1 MAGVPGLVSSTKGL
15 DWILEEWKVSCEK
28 APGHGQPHLW
38 VSGLESS
45 LRSAARLLEEHW
57 VTSLH
62 QVLSHIEMP
71 GDGEDGRPRP
81 HPHPGWAPP
90 HWPGRTSDS
99 AREAPTCCPSPR
111 HPLLPVAS
119 LPSRSSRP
127 RSSSC
132 LGGREGAGLGQC
144 QGRGFF
150 LGRRGRVKVG
160 GIWPLAETLKGGV
173 GGLSHQRIRISLHSS
188 HLSYRKTLSPSR
200 WSPISERVFLSHGT
214 SPGTQDS
221 VTLSQVPTSALEA
234 FLKHHLPSGFCS
246 SHQARSME
254 GPCHHQGLQRKG
266 KNFCSLIKMTADKKS
281 LGSEPRHQALKR
293 SGQPH

>member
-150 LGRRGRVKVG
+150 LGRRGRGEGRWELASSRNPKGRGRGTVPPEDPHLTAQLP
-160 GIWPLAETLKGGV
+160 PLLQENFISFPVESHFRKSLPLPRHIPRHP
-173 GGLSHQRIRISLHSS
+173 GLCHPLTSAYISTGSFPQAPSSLWLLFFSPSSLHGGPM
-188 HLSYRKTLSPSR
+188 SPSR
-200 WSPISERVFLSHGT
+200 FTEKREEFLQ
-214 SPGTQDS
+214 PY
-221 VTLSQVPTSALEA
+221 
-234 FLKHHLPSGFCS
+234 
-246 SHQARSME
+246 
-254 GPCHHQGLQRKG
+254 
-266 KNFCSLIKMTADKKS
+266 KND
-281 LGSEPRHQALKR
+281 G
-293 SGQPH
+293 